1 MESVDLL
8 ETLLMN
14 SADVNCM
21 SNNELDR
28 IAMEYDKL
36 QYNASLITD
45 IQAIKDLHPVS
56 ISSKIMHLI
65 FYFFMMK
72 LFFCTQ

>member
-1 MESVDLL
+1 
-8 ETLLMN
+8 MN
-14 SADVNCM
+14 SADINSM

-28 IAMEYDKL
+28 IAMEYNKL

-56 ISSKIMHLI
+56 INKVMMWAFD
-65 FYFFMMK
+65 FYFISVNS
-72 LFFCTQ
+72 